1 LLFLSGDH
9 VATAIDIKM
18 LTLGIVQTNAYIIGD
33 SNRHE
38 AIVIDPV
45 DEAETICK
53 AAQDNGWSITHIL
66 ATHAH
71 FDHIMASH
79 ALKEMTG
86 AQFWIHEEAVPMLEA
101 LPNQGKRFGL
111 ENMPQ
116 PAVPDR
122 VFTEPRETF
131 TIGSLTIESLYTPGH
146 APGHLSF
153 FLPHHYIVFSGDSL
167 FAGSV
172 GRTDLP
178 GGSTKV
184 LMESIFTMLLPLGD
198 DVRVLPGHMQPT
210 TIGRE
215 RKTNPF
221 LLSYDPNDE

>member
-1 LLFLSGDH
+1 MP
-9 VATAIDIKM
+9 TAIDIKM

-45 DEAETICK
+45 DEAETIHK
-53 AAQDNGWSITHIL
+53 AAQDAGWTITHIL

-79 ALKEMTG
+79 ALKEITG

-122 VFTEPRETF
+122 LITEPRETF
-131 TIGSLTIESLYTPGH
+131 TIGALTFEALYTPGH
-146 APGHLSF
+146 APGHVSF
-153 FLPHHYIVFSGDSL
+153 YLRDHFIVFSGDSL

-184 LMESIFTMLLPLGD
+184 LMQSIFSMLLPLGD

-221 LLSYDPNDE
+221 LLSYDENDE

>member
-1 LLFLSGDH
+1 

-45 DEAETICK
+45 DEAETIYK
-53 AAQDNGWSITHIL
+53 AAQDAGWTITHIL

-101 LPNQGKRFGL
+101 LPHQGKRFGL

-122 VFTEPRETF
+122 LITEPRETF
-131 TIGSLTIESLYTPGH
+131 TIGALTFEALYTPGH
-146 APGHLSF
+146 APGHVSF
-153 FLPHHYIVFSGDSL
+153 YLRDHFIVFSGDSL

-184 LMESIFTMLLPLGD
+184 LMQSIFTMLLPLGD

-221 LLSYDPNDE
+221 LLSYDENDE